1 VEEVRREHCCDSVR
15 GAGLERGLE
24 VLEMIYFLD
33 TTYPG
38 TKVIEISTMFLERLK
53 TEPMPEYVKLL
64 DSYAM
69 AGGDGIRALM
79 FYEVEDSKVKEGADY
94 ISRGVI
100 KIMKAVEGYKVDF
113 LTAYRLAEAFGI
125 IDMELPA
132 V

>member
-1 VEEVRREHCCDSVR
+1 VKGGGDGKRSYFNVQCD
-15 GAGLERGLE
+15 LERDLE
-24 VLEMIYFLD
+24 VLKVFYFLD

-38 TKVIEISTMFLERLK
+38 TKVVEISTMFLERLK

-64 DSYAM
+64 ESYAM

-79 FYEVEDSKVKEGADY
+79 FYEVEDGKVKEGTDY

-100 KIMKAVEGYKVDF
+100 NIMKAVEGYKVDF
-113 LTAYRLAEAFGI
+113 LTVYPLAEAFGI
-125 IDMELPA
+125 IDMQMPE